1 MHSFEKQEVPGT
13 DGWDVS
19 VISEDGDNGVS
30 IGCAC
35 GDGTGQDW
43 RKQGKRLEAMGSDS
57 TKDKKINK

>member
-1 MHSFEKQEVPGT
+1 M
-13 DGWDVS
+13 
-19 VISEDGDNGVS
+19 ISEDGDNGVS

-43 RKQGKRLEAMGSDS
+43 RKQGKRLEVMGSDS